1 MIDDQWRSLGMNTS
15 KKFEIGDLVSWKV
28 LGSGKKKD
36 FGIIV
41 EIYKSKTGGRNIVYA
56 KVVSFSDNS
65 SISLPIMN
73 LRQVSKKEAN
83 EVYYKMYKEAI
94 KRAKIARDL
103 ALSSYLEAK
112 NIKNKYMLDEALLES
127 DDDSDLEK
135 ELEEE

>member
-83 EVYYKMYKEAI
+83 EV
-94 KRAKIARDL
+94 
-103 ALSSYLEAK
+103 
-112 NIKNKYMLDEALLES
+112 
-127 DDDSDLEK
+127 
-135 ELEEE
+135 